1 MPELKLYSPPAAR
14 SPRLDRVLAA
24 GLAGLPHSVLTAPA
38 ERRPGTR
45 LLPAFSLPPDGLCP
59 ELLSLLSA
67 LRRDFQLPYYQGLL
81 QKARGDRSA
90 AWETWNAMVANDP
103 ENWLVYLCRADCHAR
118 EADYPAA
125 IADYRQAAA
134 LQPKPRYTD
143 PWDSV
148 AQLSRLSQDRE
159 SEAEAYERII
169 DILQT
174 DWGLGECETVQGY
187 RENLKACR

>member
-1 MPELKLYSPPAAR
+1 
-14 SPRLDRVLAA
+14 
-24 GLAGLPHSVLTAPA
+24 
-38 ERRPGTR
+38 
-45 LLPAFSLPPDGLCP
+45 
-59 ELLSLLSA
+59 
-67 LRRDFQLPYYQGLL
+67 
-81 QKARGDRSA
+81 
-90 AWETWNAMVANDP
+90 MVANDP

-148 AQLSRLSQDRE
+148 AQFSRLSQDRK

>member
-1 MPELKLYSPPAAR
+1 
-14 SPRLDRVLAA
+14 
-24 GLAGLPHSVLTAPA
+24 
-38 ERRPGTR
+38 
-45 LLPAFSLPPDGLCP
+45 
-59 ELLSLLSA
+59 
-67 LRRDFQLPYYQGLL
+67 
-81 QKARGDRSA
+81 
-90 AWETWNAMVANDP
+90 MVANDP